1 MDPIHLFYMAS
12 KAGPIVFWL
21 GMTVIC
27 NRPKMIPRQ
36 NHPVAALFFLKC
48 RNLLKLRT

>member
-1 MDPIHLFYMAS
+1 MDPIHPFYMAP

-36 NHPVAALFFLKC
+36 KHPVAALFFLKC